1 MKLPTVEQIEQM
13 SREEFEA
20 FMALFF
26 RSEESEQKMTSCE
39 LNAEGIRLFVE
50 LKRKRPE
57 ACPIVIAM
65 MRKMAELNKI
75 IHNR

>member
-20 FMALFF
+20 FMAPFS
-26 RSEESEQKMTSCE
+26 RSEESEQMTSSE

-50 LKRKRPE
+50 LKRNRPE
-57 ACPIVIAM
+57 ACPVVLAV

-75 IHNR
+75 IYNR